1 MLDCCD
7 TPGNQGQ
14 SKCCNYLKNGEMA
27 QGAKV
32 PDDLSL
38 IPRIHTVEGE
48 NNLHKERKTASAGLC
63 YSEVPALLLRSK
75 SKRVV
80 QNKGALFI

>member
-7 TPGNQGQ
+7 IPGNQGQ
-14 SKCCNYLKNGEMA
+14 SKCCNNLKNGEVA
-27 QGAKV
+27 QGVKV
-32 PDDLSL
+32 PATNPDDLGL

-63 YSEVPALLLRSK
+63 YSEVPASP
-75 SKRVV
+75 V
-80 QNKGALFI
+80 QI